1 MYKACK
7 MKNILKIGYRNFLF
21 IVFITFCIQFTEL
34 KLGVVKISE
43 ILLLLLTPFIY
54 QRKMNRWIYRLFLFI
69 SLWFLISLCFNPF
82 RDFYLLQKVSKLK
95 TPYFI
100 SFGRFLELFACLNLA
115 AIIINFLKNKEL
127 IVVNKV
133 IKAIVLLNLWITIFH
148 LYWYFLFMTNFIDE
162 TYFVYGRIP
171 RLRGWYVEAGP
182 YGLMLSFVFCL
193 TFFYNFKY
201 NALIRVIFAFTIIF
215 AAKSKA
221 GTMFILIWYLTYYF
235 KIIYKTAKEY
245 SFIFILLGILISGF
259 ILYEISYQYVY
270 QIENVRREMKER
282 PTDVNLVMGR
292 IAGLFIFPDMLIDN
306 PIFGIGLGNYPLIR
320 NNPEYLGF
328 VPKSPPGKT
337 DAHGFGGLL
346 QILVD
351 GGVFIFSLFV
361 LLMVKIYKKTRVI
374 NHLKYFL
381 FAFLY
386 LFIFGVQIYFLYP
399 WVLFGFLIATLNSY
413 EVSSKDF
420 GN

>member
-1 MYKACK
+1 
-7 MKNILKIGYRNFLF
+7 MKNLFKIGSKNFLF
-21 IVFITFCIQFTEL
+21 VVFITFCIQFTEL

-43 ILLLLLTPFIY
+43 ILLLLSTPFIY
-54 QRKMNRWIYRLFLFI
+54 QRKINKWIYRLFLFI
-69 SLWFLISLCFNPF
+69 SLWFLISLFFNPF
-82 RDFYLLQKVSKLK
+82 REFYLLQNVSKLK

-115 AIIINFLKNKEL
+115 AIIINYFKNKEV
-127 IVVNKV
+127 IVINKV
-133 IKAIVLLNLWITIFH
+133 IKAIVLLNIWITIFH
-148 LYWYFLFMTNFIDE
+148 LFWYFLFITNFINE

-193 TFFYNFKY
+193 TFFYDFKR
-201 NALIRVIFAFTIIF
+201 NVLIRTIFIFTIIF

-221 GTMFILIWYLTYYF
+221 GTMFILVWYLTLYS

-245 SFIFILLGILISGF
+245 SFIFILLGALFSGF
-259 ILYEISYQYVY
+259 VLYKISYQYVY
-270 QIENVRREMKER
+270 AIENVQREMKER

-292 IAGLFIFPDMLIDN
+292 IAGLFIFPDMLLNN

-328 VPKSPPGKT
+328 IPKSPPGKT

-351 GGVFIFSLFV
+351 GGVFMFSLFV
-361 LLMVKIYKKTRVI
+361 LLVVALYKKICTI
-374 NHLKYFL
+374 NNLRYFL

-399 WVLFGFLIATLNSY
+399 WILFGFLIATLNSY
-413 EVSSKDF
+413 EVS
-420 GN
+420 